1 MRNLKKILA
10 MVLAL
15 VMSLSLMATAGAAQ
29 FPDVDDSNPYKTAI
43 DVLDELKV
51 FQGFEDGT
59 FKPTDTLNRAQA
71 AVLVYRIATG
81 DVENKY
87 LDNYTY
93 MQQSKFTDLDGY
105 NWAKGYINYCQ
116 NAGIVVGTSATTFNP
131 GAPVTGYQLMVM
143 LLRTLGYGKAGEFTD
158 PKGWE
163 LQTAAIAEREGILKN
178 VTGGDFGAPAPRQMV
193 AEILFRGILH
203 DTVEYSPLTPGGYTD
218 SGVSLGK
225 KTLGLEEVKGVVV
238 ANEYADLRDDD
249 TLADGK
255 TALVNGDGDTY
266 TIDYTST
273 LDDIG
278 EARLVYVQNGT
289 KVLKLADAGNTVEVS
304 TNDEK
309 VDDILSRAGI
319 SKADADEYINF
330 GKGFNWKSPWK
341 IKYVIDLGKVDDAT
355 DSTDKADGLIRQANR
370 DGFIVPDTYSKANG
384 YSIEKVKDADGNTEY
399 HLIYTAVF
407 AIKADITAEHQNNIK
422 RIFNIADKTDSY
434 ITGEVYAGTKSTED
448 LSDKI
453 TLDTFIEE
461 YITAD
466 ALESVS
472 KNENGNWVK
481 VIDNNGD
488 GKADY
493 IFKVIYTVAQVST
506 AKDGKYTLDTKNR
519 TLTNENTSRP
529 CSIDDLNNLTGQKV
543 VSADELNADDVVY
556 YAIIDGK
563 AQTYLAEVVPGV
575 TIEKYVRKTETVTT
589 TDGTDYIKSGVCE
602 HIEDEAYMSA
612 PELLAGKVS
621 YDLFLDR
628 GGHLAAFVKSD
639 KTSDYKLITDGWF
652 NSTKTADEYAV
663 RVYDEESERGDKQ
676 EIVDITANGSLFIDR
691 DVVNNDHTVDNNDW
705 GALKYLGG
713 TTGRSAQNDFIPHA
727 SAACTPATLNG
738 GSVTC
743 TNSASTHSGV
753 HTRDNE
759 IKTTV
764 AAITADGTILPV
776 ENSSVTGRYNH
787 AMIDLPDLSKV
798 PTKAAVDG
806 VIYKTSVRSDT
817 AYDTEGSSNVTVRA
831 LDNTVYYVVYPAAT
845 VSGVAVEKSVGYANA
860 PAVKDWNDK
869 GWVEDIYTVGT
880 ARKADNDI
888 DATPYEVTA
897 DIVVIEL
904 NDYENSK
911 ETILVL
917 DDVTKLSDVRYRELL
932 VITGDGKQE
941 IRKIDWANSTL
952 SYGDSII
959 GGKQVL
965 PGLYYMTAAN
975 SDGIYRIAG
984 RLTRDQIA
992 ADGSYA
998 VGCVERVNWTGGN
1011 KYVVVQNL
1019 AYMGDNVDYADAGE
1033 GQYDLTAETPLF
1045 RVEYDTPMG
1054 RYGDADL
1061 TGLEDGEDHTT
1072 VLASQV
1078 DRENWDFDY
1087 PEMRDTHE
1095 GTGHNLHY
1103 YNYNRV
1109 LVHHNDKGAA
1119 VYAVSFANVYDDSE
1133 GEYNFAMQVW
1143 DNVMPN
1149 PASKGNNVK
1158 VVAKTPTTVASED
1171 FTITFGNDTF
1181 DGNFY
1186 TKDKEVKITIEAPF
1200 GYTFQNDNDNQI
1212 TVADVDGGTGVKIFN
1227 REFSTDKRT
1236 VKLTVTGITKDII
1249 ITADLAADT
1258 AAQCDVT
1265 VKDKA
1270 GNTSTALEAA
1280 TKQIDY
1286 NTQNPLGYEITLQ
1299 KVGGGTLTGI
1309 ESINIISVK
1318 YGDKELTKN
1327 AVDGYSVNAD
1337 STKITLGNIGDAKI
1351 IKNIEIVAEIVTRN
1365 TWTASV
1371 STETGGQ
1378 LKAIADVDLT
1388 FVSAKASG
1396 GESDGEALT
1405 PVKGTN
1411 TLTFQVPMGSDLEVV
1426 LMAANSV
1433 ALHAYGDVA
1442 NVESS
1447 DAGHTGAAY
1456 VTLTVPYVEAASEQA
1471 VIVADWAS
1479 YSAKSNNTATALGN
1493 VSADLTSAAKTL
1505 DEAYEI
1511 LEAGTGEAA
1520 TMTVKGEVT
1529 NATFGDGAEIVDSDE
1544 ESGLYIV
1551 KATAEDKSVAYYV
1564 IKVEAAPSAPVGE
1577 GNPLG
1582 TNVED
1587 ENILFTAVSEPD
1599 AVTGAVT
1606 YSGKVKAGANA
1617 TDTNKY
1623 AFDVEVDAQYKIED
1637 GDNYNAVEK
1646 AATPAAVSETKTWT
1660 ITVTAADTASGAA
1673 IATDIDFELTVVPR
1687 EFVTV
1692 TLAEGAPEG
1701 VSIEG
1706 DAEQEWTAEAEEN
1719 GLTFTFKVTAA
1730 SITQDSQDNKYKV
1743 SFGFTLSEGYEAALT
1758 ETEGWTLANST
1769 ISASLDSEASSD
1781 VTLTITVT
1789 KTAANA

>member
-1 MRNLKKILA
+1 M
-10 MVLAL
+10 
-15 VMSLSLMATAGAAQ
+15 
-29 FPDVDDSNPYKTAI
+29 F
-43 DVLDELKV
+43 
-51 FQGFEDGT
+51 
-59 FKPTDTLNRAQA
+59 
-71 AVLVYRIATG
+71 
-81 DVENKY
+81 
-87 LDNYTY
+87 
-93 MQQSKFTDLDGY
+93 
-105 NWAKGYINYCQ
+105 
-116 NAGIVVGTSATTFNP
+116 
-131 GAPVTGYQLMVM
+131 
-143 LLRTLGYGKAGEFTD
+143 
-158 PKGWE
+158 
-163 LQTAAIAEREGILKN
+163 
-178 VTGGDFGAPAPRQMV
+178 
-193 AEILFRGILH
+193 
-203 DTVEYSPLTPGGYTD
+203 
-218 SGVSLGK
+218 
-225 KTLGLEEVKGVVV
+225 
-238 ANEYADLRDDD
+238 
-249 TLADGK
+249 
-255 TALVNGDGDTY
+255 
-266 TIDYTST
+266 YTST

-341 IKYVIDLGKVDDAT
+341 IKYVIDLGEVDDAT
-355 DSTDKADGLIRQANR
+355 DTAGKADGLIKEANR

-453 TLDTFIEE
+453 TLDTFIED

-589 TDGTDYIKSGVCE
+589 SDEVEYIKSGVCE

-713 TTGRSAQNDFIPHA
+713 TTGRSAQNDFIPNA
-727 SAACTPATLNG
+727 SAACTAATLNG
-738 GSVTC
+738 GSVNC
-743 TNSASTHSGV
+743 TNSTPTHSGA

-806 VIYKTSVRSDT
+806 VVYNTSVRSDT
-817 AYDTEGSSNVTVRA
+817 AYNNEYDDVTVRA
-831 LDNTVYYVVYPAAT
+831 LDNTIYYVVYPAAT

-860 PAVKDWNDK
+860 PGVKDWNDK
-869 GWVEDIYTVGT
+869 GYVEDIYAVGT
-880 ARKADNDI
+880 LRKADNDI
-888 DATPYEVTA
+888 DKGTPEYTA

-904 NDYENSK
+904 NTYEDSK
-911 ETILVL
+911 ETVLVL

-959 GGKQVL
+959 GGKQVR

-1158 VVAKTPTTVASED
+1158 VVDKNGAVASED
-1171 FTITFGNDTF
+1171 IKITFGGD
-1181 DGNFY
+1181 DVYGGFY
-1186 TKDKEVKITIEAPF
+1186 TKDKSIQITITAPF
-1200 GYTFQNDNDNQI
+1200 GYKFAAGSGNI
-1212 TVADVDGGTGVKIFN
+1212 TVDAGAELWNKQKIDDKTFKVTINDITEDTTITVDLEEDTTVTYSVSVKETVTPAKLKADPASIAYGTNVVGKAI
-1227 REFSTDKRT
+1227 T
-1236 VKLTVTGITKDII
+1236 VKK
-1249 ITADLAADT
+1249 ADNSNLSGT
-1258 AAQCDVT
+1258 ETIV
-1265 VKDKA
+1265 
-1270 GNTSTALEAA
+1270 
-1280 TKQIDY
+1280 
-1286 NTQNPLGYEITLQ
+1286 LGD
-1299 KVGGGTLTGI
+1299 
-1309 ESINIISVK
+1309 VK
-1318 YGDKELTKN
+1318 YGDTVLTKGTN
-1327 AVDGYSVNAD
+1327 YTVSTDVNGNPV
-1337 STKITLGNIGDAKI
+1337 ITLASVGGDATI
-1351 IKNIEIVAEIVTRN
+1351 QAPIEIEAELETRVT
-1365 TWTASV
+1365 WEAVV
-1371 STETGGQ
+1371 SLEGGQ
-1378 LKAIADVDLT
+1378 LKASDALDLT
-1388 FVSAKASG
+1388 LVSAQA
-1396 GESDGEALT
+1396 DGEDLAPKSQANNALT
-1405 PVKGTN
+1405 
-1411 TLTFQVPMGSDLEVV
+1411 FAVPMDADLEVTFMV
-1426 LMAANSV
+1426 NSDT
-1433 ALHAYGDVA
+1433 ALHAYGDVE
-1442 NVESS
+1442 NVQSS
-1447 DAGHTGAAY
+1447 DLQNAAKKI
-1456 VTLTVPYVEAASEQA
+1456 VKITVPYVETAAAQE
-1471 VIVADWAS
+1471 VTIADWADYENLDS
-1479 YSAKSNNTATALGN
+1479 STSSALSSVEGLESLTDEDAT
-1493 VSADLTSAAKTL
+1493 TL
-1505 DEAYEI
+1505 AGAYET
-1511 LEAGTGEAA
+1511 LEAGTGAAA
-1520 TMTVKGEVT
+1520 TLAVSGEVDET
-1529 NATFGDGAEIVDSDE
+1529 TFGENAEIIAE
-1544 ESGLYIV
+1544 ENGLYIV
-1551 KATAEDKSVAYYV
+1551 KTVAEDKTIGYYV
-1564 IKVEAAPSAPVGE
+1564 IEVTSTIVDLMSRDDIDAVLAEIKYNPWEFSGVEKTAEGLDEWLTRATEFVVDYKTNTITFTGNAYAIDPTDFEYKNSEIGTDETDFIPLYGYKDYAYYCVVGE
-1577 GNPLG
+1577 YDENGALIGKGGKAANG
-1582 TNVED
+1582 TDNVEGYFEAVPEKVAAFGD
-1587 ENILFTAVSEPD
+1587 KFAIIAISETAENSED
-1599 AVTGAVT
+1599 TSSIIIGNKQD
-1606 YSGKVKAGANA
+1606 SVKLTIN
-1617 TDTNKY
+1617 
-1623 AFDVEVDAQYKIED
+1623 DVEWTIILDLD
-1637 GDNYNAVEK
+1637 WG
-1646 AATPAAVSETKTWT
+1646 TPA
-1660 ITVTAADTASGAA
+1660 
-1673 IATDIDFELTVVPR
+1673 
-1687 EFVTV
+1687 
-1692 TLAEGAPEG
+1692 
-1701 VSIEG
+1701 
-1706 DAEQEWTAEAEEN
+1706 
-1719 GLTFTFKVTAA
+1719 
-1730 SITQDSQDNKYKV
+1730 
-1743 SFGFTLSEGYEAALT
+1743 
-1758 ETEGWTLANST
+1758 
-1769 ISASLDSEASSD
+1769 
-1781 VTLTITVT
+1781 
-1789 KTAANA
+1789 

>member
-93 MQQSKFTDLDGY
+93 MQQSKFNDLDGY

-131 GAPVTGYQLMVM
+131 GAPVTGYQLLVM
-143 LLRTLGYGKAGEFTD
+143 ILRTLGYGKAGEFTD

-203 DTVEYSPLTPGGYTD
+203 DTVEYSPLTPGGYTE

-341 IKYVIDLGKVDDAT
+341 IKYVIDLGVIDTAT
-355 DSTDKADGLIRQANR
+355 DTANAGSLIAKANR
-370 DGFIVPDTYSKANG
+370 DGFIVPDEYFTNTPSFKWVNG
-384 YSIEKVKDADGNTEY
+384 YSIETVKDADGNTEY

-422 RIFNIADKTDSY
+422 RIFNVADKTDSY

-453 TLDTFIEE
+453 TLDTFIED

-589 TDGTDYIKSGVCE
+589 SDEVEYIKSGVCE
-602 HIEDEAYMSA
+602 HIEDEAYESD

-691 DVVNNDHTVDNNDW
+691 DVENNDHTVDNNDW

-713 TTGRSAQNDFIPHA
+713 TTGRSAQNDFIPNA
-727 SAACTPATLNG
+727 SAACTAATLNG

-743 TNSASTHSGV
+743 TNTASTHSGV

-806 VIYKTSVRSDT
+806 VVYNTSVRSDT
-817 AYDTEGSSNVTVRA
+817 AYNNEYDDVTVRA
-831 LDNTVYYVVYPAAT
+831 LDNTIYYVVYPAAT

-860 PAVKDWNDK
+860 PGVKDWNDK
-869 GWVEDIYTVGT
+869 GYVEDIYAVGT
-880 ARKADNDI
+880 LRKADNDI
-888 DATPYEVTA
+888 DKGTPEYTA

-904 NDYENSK
+904 NTYEDSK

-952 SYGDSII
+952 SYGDSTI
-959 GGKQVL
+959 GGKQVP

-984 RLTRDQIA
+984 CLTRDQIA

-1019 AYMGDNVDYADAGE
+1019 AYMGTNVDYADAGE

-1158 VVAKTPTTVASED
+1158 VVDKNGAVASED
-1171 FTITFGNDTF
+1171 IKITFGGD
-1181 DGNFY
+1181 DVYGGFY
-1186 TKDKEVKITIEAPF
+1186 TKDKSIQITITAPF
-1200 GYTFQNDNDNQI
+1200 GYKFAAGSGNI
-1212 TVADVDGGTGVKIFN
+1212 TVDAGAELWNKQKID
-1227 REFSTDKRT
+1227 DKT
-1236 VKLTVTGITKDII
+1236 FKVTIND
-1249 ITADLAADT
+1249 ITADTTITVDLVDDTNVTYPVSVKETANPTKLKAAPASIAYGTNVVGT
-1258 AAQCDVT
+1258 AIT
-1265 VKDKA
+1265 VKKA
-1270 GNTSTALEAA
+1270 DNSILSGTET
-1280 TKQIDY
+1280 IV
-1286 NTQNPLGYEITLQ
+1286 LGD
-1299 KVGGGTLTGI
+1299 
-1309 ESINIISVK
+1309 VK
-1318 YGDKELTKN
+1318 YGDTVLTKGTN
-1327 AVDGYSVNAD
+1327 YTVNTDGDGNPV
-1337 STKITLGNIGDAKI
+1337 ITLASVGGDVT
-1351 IKNIEIVAEIVTRN
+1351 IKDSIEIEAELETRVT
-1365 TWTASV
+1365 WEAKV
-1371 STETGGQ
+1371 SLEGGQ
-1378 LKAIADVDLT
+1378 LKASDALDLT
-1388 FVSAKASG
+1388 FVSAQAG
-1396 GESDGEALT
+1396 GETLIPKSQEN
-1405 PVKGTN
+1405 N
-1411 TLTFQVPMGSDLEVV
+1411 TLTFAVPMGADLEVTFMV
-1426 LMAANSV
+1426 NSDT
-1433 ALHAYGDVA
+1433 ALHAYGDVENVQSNDLQNAA
-1442 NVESS
+1442 NKIVKI
-1447 DAGHTGAAY
+1447 
-1456 VTLTVPYVEAASEQA
+1456 TVPYVETAAAQE
-1471 VIVADWAS
+1471 VTIADWAEYKNKDS
-1479 YSAKSNNTATALGN
+1479 STSSALSSVEGLESLTDEDAT
-1493 VSADLTSAAKTL
+1493 TL
-1505 DEAYEI
+1505 AGAYEI
-1511 LEAGTGEAA
+1511 LETGTGAAA
-1520 TMTVKGEVT
+1520 TLAVSGEVDET
-1529 NATFGDGAEIVDSDE
+1529 TFGENAEIIAE
-1544 ESGLYIV
+1544 ENGLYIV
-1551 KATAEDKSVAYYV
+1551 KTVAEDKTIGYYV
-1564 IKVEAAPSAPVGE
+1564 IEVTSTIVDLMNHDDINGVLAEIKYNPWEFGGAEKTAE
-1577 GNPLG
+1577 GLEDWLTTATEFVVDYK
-1582 TNVED
+1582 TN
-1587 ENILFTAVSEPD
+1587 
-1599 AVTGAVT
+1599 
-1606 YSGKVKAGANA
+1606 
-1617 TDTNKY
+1617 
-1623 AFDVEVDAQYKIED
+1623 
-1637 GDNYNAVEK
+1637 
-1646 AATPAAVSETKTWT
+1646 T
-1660 ITVTAADTASGAA
+1660 ITFTGNARAIDPTEFSYKNSEIGTDKAEADFIPLYGYKDYAYYC
-1673 IATDIDFELTVVPR
+1673 VV
-1687 EFVTV
+1687 
-1692 TLAEGAPEG
+1692 GKY
-1701 VSIEG
+1701 EG
-1706 DAEQEWTAEAEEN
+1706 DALVGKGGKAENGTDNVDDYFEAVPEKVAAFGEKFAIIAISETAEGSKDTSSIIIGNKQDSVKLTINDVEWT
-1719 GLTFTFKVTAA
+1719 
-1730 SITQDSQDNKYKV
+1730 I
-1743 SFGFTLSEGYEAALT
+1743 
-1758 ETEGWTLANST
+1758 
-1769 ISASLDSEASSD
+1769 ILDLDWGTPA
-1781 VTLTITVT
+1781 
-1789 KTAANA
+1789 

>member
-15 VMSLSLMATAGAAQ
+15 VMSLSLMATAGAAS
-29 FPDVDDSNPYKTAI
+29 FPDVDAENPYATAI
-43 DVLDELKV
+43 EVLDELKV
-51 FQGFEDGT
+51 FQGYKEDGT
-59 FKPTDTLNRAQA
+59 FRPTETLNRAQA

-81 DVENKY
+81 DVEDKY

-163 LQTAAIAEREGILKN
+163 LQTASIAEREGILKN

-193 AEILFRGILH
+193 AEILFRGLLH
-203 DTVEYSPLTPGGYTD
+203 DTVEYSPLTPGGYTE

-341 IKYVIDLGKVDDAT
+341 IKYVIDLGKVDSAT
-355 DSTDKADGLIRQANR
+355 VSTDKADELIKEANR

-384 YSIEKVKDADGNTEY
+384 YSIETVKDANGTDEH

-422 RIFNIADKTDSY
+422 RIFNVADKTDSY

-453 TLDTFIEE
+453 TLDTFIED

-589 TDGTDYIKSGVCE
+589 SDEVEYIKSGVCE
-602 HIEDEAYMSA
+602 HIEDEAYESD

-676 EIVDITANGSLFIDR
+676 EIVDITANGDLFIHR
-691 DVVNNDHTVDNNDW
+691 DVQNNNGVQVDNNDW

-713 TTGRSAQNDFIPHA
+713 TTVRNGACDNHVSHTHA
-727 SAACTPATLNG
+727 TATVSPVANSAALNG
-738 GSVTC
+738 GKGSCAWNGAAAAETY
-743 TNSASTHSGV
+743 
-753 HTRDNE
+753 DNE

-776 ENSSVTGRYNH
+776 ENSSVSGRYAH

-798 PTKAAVDG
+798 PTKAAVNG
-806 VIYKTSVRSDT
+806 VVYSTSSSANTDT
-817 AYDTEGSSNVTVRA
+817 AYNTKGSSNVTVRA
-831 LDNTVYYVVYPAAT
+831 LDNTIYYVVYPANTA
-845 VSGVAVEKSVGYANA
+845 SGVAVEKSVGYANA

-888 DATPYEVTA
+888 DDTPYEFTA

-904 NDYENSK
+904 NDYEDGK
-911 ETILVL
+911 ETVLVL
-917 DDVTKLSDVRYRELL
+917 DDLTRLSDVRYRELL

-941 IRKIDWANSTL
+941 IRKINFRDNTSGYA
-952 SYGDSII
+952 DSVVSS
-959 GGKQVL
+959 KQVW
-965 PGLYYMTAAN
+965 PGLYYMTTT
-975 SDGIYRIAG
+975 STDGVYRIAANGAG
-984 RLTRDQIA
+984 RIDALTPADIA
-992 ADGSYA
+992 KDGSFSAGY
-998 VGCVERVNWTGGN
+998 VERVNWTGSN
-1011 KYVVVQNL
+1011 KYVVI
-1019 AYMGDNVDYADAGE
+1019 DNREYNSFADGVKAEE

-1045 RVEYDTPMG
+1045 RVEYDTGFHWDSNG
-1054 RYGDADL
+1054 RVVIDEYGDAEL

-1087 PEMRDTHE
+1087 PEMRDTYE

-1109 LVHHNDKGAA
+1109 LVHHNGKGAA

-1133 GEYNFAMQVW
+1133 GEYNMAQLMW
-1143 DNVMPN
+1143 NNVMPA
-1149 PASKGNNVK
+1149 PASKGNTLTVEDKHGNV
-1158 VVAKTPTTVASED
+1158 ATED
-1171 FTITFGNDTF
+1171 ILVNFGNDTF
-1181 DGNFY
+1181 DGSFQ
-1186 TKDKEVKITIEAPF
+1186 TKDKSVQITITAPV
-1200 GYTFQNDNDNQI
+1200 GYKFNSVANNIEVDAG
-1212 TVADVDGGTGVKIFN
+1212 ADVWNKEQID
-1227 REFSTDKRT
+1227 DRT
-1236 VKLTVTGITKDII
+1236 FKVTIND
-1249 ITADLAADT
+1249 ITADTTITVDLVDDTNVTYPVSVKETANPTKLKAAPASIAYGTNVVGT
-1258 AAQCDVT
+1258 AIT
-1265 VKDKA
+1265 VKKA
-1270 GNTSTALEAA
+1270 DNSNLSGTET
-1280 TKQIDY
+1280 IV
-1286 NTQNPLGYEITLQ
+1286 LGD
-1299 KVGGGTLTGI
+1299 
-1309 ESINIISVK
+1309 VK
-1318 YGDKELTKN
+1318 YGDTVLTKGTN
-1327 AVDGYSVNAD
+1327 YTVSTDGNGNPV
-1337 STKITLGNIGDAKI
+1337 ITLASVGGDATI
-1351 IKNIEIVAEIVTRN
+1351 QAPIEIEAELETRVT
-1365 TWTASV
+1365 WEAKV
-1371 STETGGQ
+1371 SLEGGQ
-1378 LKAIADVDLT
+1378 LKASDALDLT
-1388 FVSAKASG
+1388 FVSAQAG
-1396 GESDGEALT
+1396 GETLT
-1405 PVKGTN
+1405 PKSQENN
-1411 TLTFQVPMGSDLEVV
+1411 TLTFAVPMDADLEVTFMV
-1426 LMAANSV
+1426 NSDT
-1433 ALHAYGDVA
+1433 ALHAYGDVE
-1442 NVESS
+1442 NVQS
-1447 DAGHTGAAY
+1447 DDLQNAAKKI
-1456 VTLTVPYVEAASEQA
+1456 VKITVPYVETAAAQE
-1471 VIVADWAS
+1471 VTIADWADYENLDS
-1479 YSAKSNNTATALGN
+1479 STSSALTDIPGLGGLTDEDAT
-1493 VSADLTSAAKTL
+1493 TL
-1505 DEAYEI
+1505 AGAYEI
-1511 LEAGTGEAA
+1511 LEAGGDAAA
-1520 TMTVKGEVT
+1520 TLPVSGEVDES
-1529 NATFGDGAEIVDSDE
+1529 TFGENAEIIAE
-1544 ESGLYIV
+1544 ENGLYIV
-1551 KATAEDKSVAYYV
+1551 KTVAEDKTIGYYV
-1564 IKVEAAPSAPVGE
+1564 IEVTPTIVDLMNHDNIDAVLAEIKYNPWEFGGAEKTAE
-1577 GNPLG
+1577 GLEDWLTTATEFVVDYKTNTITFTGNARAIDPTEFSYKNSEIG
-1582 TNVED
+1582 TNTTDFIPLYGYKDYAYYCVVGKYD
-1587 ENILFTAVSEPD
+1587 ENGALIGKGGKNAEGTGNVEGYFTPVPEKVAAFGDKFAIIAISETAEGSKDTSSIIIGNKQDRVKLTINDAEWTIILD
-1599 AVTGAVT
+1599 LDWG
-1606 YSGKVKAGANA
+1606 
-1617 TDTNKY
+1617 
-1623 AFDVEVDAQYKIED
+1623 
-1637 GDNYNAVEK
+1637 
-1646 AATPAAVSETKTWT
+1646 TPA
-1660 ITVTAADTASGAA
+1660 
-1673 IATDIDFELTVVPR
+1673 
-1687 EFVTV
+1687 
-1692 TLAEGAPEG
+1692 
-1701 VSIEG
+1701 
-1706 DAEQEWTAEAEEN
+1706 
-1719 GLTFTFKVTAA
+1719 
-1730 SITQDSQDNKYKV
+1730 
-1743 SFGFTLSEGYEAALT
+1743 
-1758 ETEGWTLANST
+1758 
-1769 ISASLDSEASSD
+1769 
-1781 VTLTITVT
+1781 
-1789 KTAANA
+1789 